1 MIKKYLQ
8 NYEISERS
16 RTIVVHRS
24 QFPKNGVGK
33 KRESVVTLA
42 WTYDGPDIYAVTI
55 WCLGVQQADHS
66 EKYLQNY
73 EISER
78 SRRIVVLRSHI
89 PKNQGKKRE
98 SVANCNIDVGWY
110 WLHEYS
116 MKDKKSRNFAPR

>member
-1 MIKKYLQ
+1 MLSGKFYMICL
-8 NYEISERS
+8 S
-16 RTIVVHRS
+16 RVCNSTK
-24 QFPKNGVGK
+24 PTPLK
-33 KRESVVTLA
+33 
-42 WTYDGPDIYAVTI
+42 
-55 WCLGVQQADHS
+55 
-66 EKYLQNY
+66 KYLQNY